1 MAGVRCCG
9 SGRPWG
15 RSLFGSVTRIGL
27 EIMMRRVTTMKLAVV
42 VAFVAATAFAAAQPK
57 PPSAS
62 WPEPHSASY
71 LGVHIDQ
78 VTPQTASA
86 LKLSDTS
93 GALITYVDQD
103 GPACRAGLKNSDVIV
118 GFNGSKIQ
126 SPDQLQDVIH
136 ATQAGKTVS
145 LTVVRDGQKKDI
157 SVTLGA
163 WPTAMLHVR
172 NLPPAPPMAF
182 MPPAVSVPPIPD
194 IDIPSFTALSS
205 RHGVVVEN
213 LSPQLSDF
221 FGVPHGQGVLVRS
234 VEKGSP
240 ADAAGLKAGDV
251 IVKVNNEPVHD
262 MADWR
267 RAMRGRA
274 GKIPIAVVRDKHEQ
288 TIMINVASSGDTS
301 RLQDQDWSDFNG
313 QMQAFQQEMEKLLP
327 EIEPSKTE
335 MLATMKPSQQELDQ
349 MRDDIQQSMKPN
361 QKDIEEMQKQTQ
373 KSVPSQ
379 KDFEKMQKQI
389 QKSMKLKQKDIEK
402 MTHEIVQSMPSQQ
415 QLDEMRREIDESM
428 KSWTPQFQQ
437 QMEQLKKQME
447 QQKLDLQQ
455 MLKGFDTE
463 REF

>member
-1 MAGVRCCG
+1 
-9 SGRPWG
+9 
-15 RSLFGSVTRIGL
+15 
-27 EIMMRRVTTMKLAVV
+27 MRKHTMKLGFVITLIAAAAVL
-42 VAFVAATAFAAAQPK
+42 ATAEPGPA
-57 PPSAS
+57 SAG
-62 WPEPHSASY
+62 WPDQHPNSY
-71 LGVHIDQ
+71 LGVHIDE
-78 VTPQTASA
+78 VTQQTASA

-103 GPACRAGLKNSDVIV
+103 GPACRAGLKNNDVVV
-118 GFNGSKIQ
+118 GFNGSKVQ
-126 SPDQLQDVIH
+126 SPDQLQEMIH
-136 ATQAGKTVS
+136 STAAGKTVN
-145 LTVVRDGQKKDI
+145 LTVVRDGQKKNI
-157 SVTLGA
+157 SVILGA
-163 WPTAMLHVR
+163 WPNAVAHMQNSFVAPHPPVAFTGPAMAS
-172 NLPPAPPMAF
+172 PAFPNIE
-182 MPPAVSVPPIPD
+182 V
-194 IDIPSFTALSS
+194 PSFVALSS
-205 RHGVVVEN
+205 RHGLVVE
-213 LSPQLSDF
+213 SMCPQLSDY

-402 MTHEIVQSMPSQQ
+402 
-415 QLDEMRREIDESM
+415 IDR
-428 KSWTPQFQQ
+428 KST
-437 QMEQLKKQME
+437 
-447 QQKLDLQQ
+447 
-455 MLKGFDTE
+455 
-463 REF
+463 

>member
-1 MAGVRCCG
+1 MCRLT
-9 SGRPWG
+9 SR
-15 RSLFGSVTRIGL
+15 RLGL
-27 EIMMRRVTTMKLAVV
+27 VV
-42 VAFVAATAFAAAQPK
+42 VMIAAVTALATAE
-57 PPSAS
+57 PSAAG
-62 WPEPHSASY
+62 WPDQRSY

-78 VTPQTASA
+78 VTPQTVSA
-86 LKLSDTS
+86 LKLPEPG
-93 GALITYVDQD
+93 GALITYIDQD
-103 GPACRAGLKNSDVIV
+103 GPACRAGLKNNDVVIE
-118 GFNGSKIQ
+118 FNGTKVQ
-126 SPDQLQDVIH
+126 SPDQLQEMIH
-136 ATQAGKTVS
+136 STAAGKTVN
-145 LTVVRDGQKKDI
+145 LTVFRDGQKKYI
-157 SVTLGA
+157 NVTLGA
-163 WPTAMLHVR
+163 RPNAVAHAQGFVAPRPPVAFTAPTMAS
-172 NLPPAPPMAF
+172 PAF
-182 MPPAVSVPPIPD
+182 PD
-194 IDIPSFTALSS
+194 IDVPSFVALAS
-205 RHGVVVEN
+205 RNGLVVES
-213 LSPQLSDF
+213 LCPQLSDY

-415 QLDEMRREIDESM
+415 QLDEMRRDIDESM